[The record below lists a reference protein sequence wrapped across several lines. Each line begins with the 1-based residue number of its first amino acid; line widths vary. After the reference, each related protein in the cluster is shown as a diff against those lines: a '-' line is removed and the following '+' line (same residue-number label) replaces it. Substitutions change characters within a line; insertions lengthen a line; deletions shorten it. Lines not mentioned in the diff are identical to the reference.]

1 MAVRTYPI
9 DIKGMKRDLP
19 ICPINEDLYI
29 AGFVIVG
36 DTELSEHCAKEL
48 LKLVPK
54 YDYILTAE
62 TKGIPLAHDMARLTG
77 QKKFLVA
84 RKGLKAYMVNPI
96 SASVESITTKGQQ
109 HLYLDE
115 NDALCIKNHRILVVD
130 DVVSTGRSLEA
141 LELLVNKCG
150 GEIAGRMTI
159 LAEGEAAARNDI
171 TYLQKLPLFNKEGKP
186 LPFN

>member
-96 SASVESITTKGQQ
+96 SVSVESISTIGQQ
-109 HLYLDE
+109 NLYL
-115 NDALCIKNHRILVVD
+115 
-130 DVVSTGRSLEA
+130 
-141 LELLVNKCG
+141 
-150 GEIAGRMTI
+150 
-159 LAEGEAAARNDI
+159 
-171 TYLQKLPLFNKEGKP
+171 
-186 LPFN
+186 